1 MRAKIGAAIVGVAL
15 LALLGIFFA
24 PMQLGGS
31 TSYSVTSGISM
42 QPLLYQNDL
51 AVVRAQ
57 SSYHVGDI
65 VLYESAILHRQVL
78 HRIIKVQDGHYFFKG
93 DNNDFVDPGYATRSE
108 LLGAMW
114 FRVPEVGGVLSW
126 IGKPVHA
133 ALLAGLSA
141 LLLIVVSGTATTTRR
156 RRRGT
161 SSARRRLV
169 SPSSPSSP
177 SSTGALTATSEADAH
192 DNTLTPV
199 AFDRRASETSEADA
213 HDNTFTP
220 VAFDRRASGA
230 SAAGAQEDRRA
241 PVAID
246 RRASGT
252 SSARTGFQDRRSGIA
267 MTPQQVA
274 HRRAPSY
281 LDGPTGSLIALG
293 TALVLALLLCGI
305 GFSHPTHRTTP
316 LPSAYEQTGTF
327 SYQGAVTK
335 PTAVYPS
342 GLVTTGEPI
351 FPTLVNSVTMKF
363 QYKFESTLPH
373 HITGTIGVRALV
385 LAQTDTWQR
394 LATLKTTTTFSGDT
408 ATVSVPVS
416 LKQLYALID
425 SVTSQSGLVG
435 ENYSADIQPFVHI
448 SGVVGGHH
456 ISQRFLPVLP
466 FAVSQ
471 AEITLDVASAPA
483 PPGATYVLP
492 SASAELASTLKPA
505 QFGTVPHF
513 ATNVISVAKYDLP
526 VPLLRVLGLLF
537 AALAIILTVSHDLIR
552 RRQTRRSDEEL
563 IAARLHTPIVPVVSL
578 VASAYATET
587 EVPGFLQLAGL
598 AKFLERPILYEM
610 AHGRRTFAVDDEER
624 RYIFRPVDSS
634 AALPPLRDSSVTA
647 GSKPPSSRHRSPHRV
662 VTRGAALLLVLVVAA
677 TLGVSFTASTTVP
690 VSSAG
695 ASVQPLQISQ
705 LAPAGCST
713 LTLTGLV
720 QGTGTFSNSRSN
732 TLVLG
737 SAAANTISDTGS
749 GDCIVGGGGGD
760 TITGT
765 ATDICISGPTLNV
778 AAPCAS
784 ASNGVTA
791 TPSSTNYLNYGGQ
804 EVLTLSNSHAITALT
819 ITIHV
824 AQTTGVT
831 YGSEYNSLPA
841 GSTTQ
846 SESTSGGVITY
857 TWVLNTKSTIPTNQ
871 GGAVYADFNG
881 IGYSHA
887 MSGDTW
893 SVTSTSNG
901 ITSTLT
907 GTF

>member
-1 MRAKIGAAIVGVAL
+1 MRGKIVVAIVGVAL
-15 LALLGIFFA
+15 VALLGIFFA

-51 AVVRAQ
+51 AIVRTQ
-57 SSYHVGDI
+57 SSYHVGEI
-65 VLYESAILHRQVL
+65 VLYESPVLHRQVL

-133 ALLAGLSA
+133 ALLAGFSA
-141 LLLIVVSGTATTTRR
+141 LLLVAVSGTATAKRR

-161 SSARRRLV
+161 SPAQRRLGP
-169 SPSSPSSP
+169 PSSPSSA
-177 SSTGALTATSEADAH
+177 SSTGALT
-192 DNTLTPV
+192 
-199 AFDRRASETSEADA
+199 ETSEADA
-213 HDNTFTP
+213 PDNALTP
-220 VAFDRRASGA
+220 VVFDRRASGA

-241 PVAID
+241 PAAID
-246 RRASGT
+246 RRASGA
-252 SSARTGFQDRRSGIA
+252 SSARTGFQERRSGIA
-267 MTPQQVA
+267 MTPQQIA

-281 LDGPTGSLIALG
+281 FDGPTGSLIALG

-305 GFSHPTHRTTP
+305 GFSHPTHRTIP
-316 LPSAYEQTGTF
+316 LPSAYEQTGNF

-342 GLVTTGEPI
+342 GFVTTGEPI
-351 FPTLVNSVTMKF
+351 YPTLVSSVTMKF
-363 QYKFESTLPH
+363 RYKFHSSLPH
-373 HITGTIGVRALV
+373 HISGTIGVRALV
-385 LAQTDTWQR
+385 LSQTDTWQR
-394 LATLKTTTTFSGDT
+394 LAPLKTTTTFSGDT
-408 ATVSVPVS
+408 ATVSVPIS
-416 LKQLYALID
+416 LKQLYALVD
-425 SVTSQSGLVG
+425 SVTTQSGLVG
-435 ENYSADIQPFVHI
+435 DNYSADIQPFVHI

-456 ISQRFLPVLP
+456 INQRFLPVLP

-492 SASAELASTLKPA
+492 SAEAELASTLKPA
-505 QFGTVPHF
+505 QFGSVPHVV
-513 ATNVISVAKYDLP
+513 TNVVSIAKYELP
-526 VPLLRVLGLLF
+526 VPFLRVLGLLF
-537 AALAIILTVSHDLIR
+537 AALTIILTVSHDLVR

-587 EVPGFLQLAGL
+587 EVPGFLHLAGL

-610 AHGRRTFAVDDEER
+610 AHGKRTFAVDDEER

-634 AALPPLRDSSVTA
+634 TALPLRRETSAATA
-647 GSKPPSSRHRSPHRV
+647 SKPRSFRQRTPRRF

-695 ASVQPLQISQ
+695 ASVQPLQISE
-705 LAPAGCST
+705 LAPAGCAT

-737 SAAANTISDTGS
+737 SATANTISDTGS
-749 GDCIVGGGGGD
+749 GDCIVGGGGAD
-760 TITGT
+760 AITGT
-765 ATDICISGPTLNV
+765 ATDICVSGPTLNV

-791 TPSSTNYLNYGGQ
+791 TPSSTNYSNHGGQ
-804 EVLTLSNSHAITALT
+804 EVLTFSNSHAITALSVT
-819 ITIHV
+819 IRV

-831 YGSEYNSLPA
+831 YGSEFDSLPA
-841 GSTTQ
+841 GSITQ

-857 TWVLNTKSTIPTNQ
+857 TWVLNSKSTITANYQ
-871 GGAVYADFNG
+871 GGAVYADYNG
-881 IGYSHA
+881 IGYTHA

-893 SVTSTSNG
+893 NVTSTSNG
-901 ITSTLT
+901 IASTLT